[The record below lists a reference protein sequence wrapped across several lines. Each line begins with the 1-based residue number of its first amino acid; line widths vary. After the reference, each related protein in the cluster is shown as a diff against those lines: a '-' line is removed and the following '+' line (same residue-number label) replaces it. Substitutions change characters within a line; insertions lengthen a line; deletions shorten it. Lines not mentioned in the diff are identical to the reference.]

1 MLINSE
7 EEMIELGA
15 KLIQEKKIILLEGD
29 LGAGKT
35 TFTKWVA
42 KWLNI
47 KGVTIQSPTYT
58 YTNTYEEK
66 LFHMDMYRLESYDQ
80 ILQKWIIH
88 DMENYD
94 YIVIERP
101 KRIDQLPI
109 DDYYIVHIKKTSP
122 TSREVSIENKSVL

>member
-1 MLINSE
+1 MIIHSE
-7 EEMIELGA
+7 EEMIELGSR
-15 KLIQEKKIILLEGD
+15 LIQEKKILLLEGD

-47 KGVTIQSPTYT
+47 KADDIQSPTYT
-58 YTNTYEEK
+58 YTNTYGHK
-66 LFHMDMYRLESYDQ
+66 LFHMDMYRLESYEEMVK
-80 ILQKWIIH
+80 KWIIH

-109 DDYYIVHIKKTSP
+109 DDYYIVHIKKISP
-122 TSREVSIENKSVL
+122 TSREISIENKSGL

>member
-47 KGVTIQSPTYT
+47 TGVTIQSPTYT
-58 YTNTYEEK
+58 YTNTYGGK

-80 ILQKWIIH
+80 MLQKGIIH

-122 TSREVSIENKSVL
+122 TSREVSIENKSGL